1 MGQCLIFAST
11 NFINDFIKL
20 FQGSNDRHIRLI
32 LSTQSQP
39 ASFAGTSISISPHK
53 AEGKRQENGKEKHE
67 MKKRLFPSR
76 PNLLSHSWLS
86 VCSNGPTLDI
96 FSFYIFGD

>member
-39 ASFAGTSISISPHK
+39 ASFAGPSISMSPHK

-67 MKKRLFPSR
+67 MKKGCFQVGQIYSR
-76 PNLLSHSWLS
+76 TAGSTFVRMDLH
-86 VCSNGPTLDI
+86 T
-96 FSFYIFGD
+96 